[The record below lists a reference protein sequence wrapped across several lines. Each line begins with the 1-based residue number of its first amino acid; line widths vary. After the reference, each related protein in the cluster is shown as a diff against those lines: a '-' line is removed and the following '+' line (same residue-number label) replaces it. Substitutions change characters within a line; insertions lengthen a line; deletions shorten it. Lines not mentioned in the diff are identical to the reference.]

1 MIAPNANRSLG
12 SAPNPAAR
20 LRPRPVATGP
30 QSLINWPL
38 LLLVLA
44 LISFGVVMVASAS
57 MDFAAK
63 NYADP
68 WYFAKRHLMFLAL
81 GTAVSIVVFCIPSDI
96 WNRYAIGLL
105 LLGLFLL
112 LIVLV
117 PGIGKSVNGS
127 RRWLGLGGFAIQASE
142 VAKFCFVVFFASFLA
157 RRTEEFQ
164 HSWSAFF
171 KLIGILG
178 AFVLLLLMEPDFGSS
193 VVLSITAGAMMFVA
207 GVPLFRFIFLAA
219 CGLGGLAMIAV
230 ASPYRWQ
237 RLVTFLDPWA
247 EQFSSGYQLVQSLIA
262 FGRGQWTGLGL
273 GNSLQKLFFL
283 PEAHTDFIF
292 AIIAEEFGLLGAIV
306 LIGAFVA
313 LVWKILAVSFRARAR
328 DRSFVCFASFGI
340 GILLAAQSFINMGV
354 ASGLLPT
361 KGLTLPFISSGG
373 SSLIVCCAFLAL
385 VLRMD
390 AEMRR

>member
-1 MIAPNANRSLG
+1 VSLYARAQVAPQPG
-12 SAPNPAAR
+12 KAP
-20 LRPRPVATGP
+20 
-30 QSLINWPL
+30 SLINWPL
-38 LLLVLA
+38 LLVVLG

-57 MDFAAK
+57 MDFAAR
-63 NYADP
+63 NYGDP
-68 WYFAKRHLMFLAL
+68 WYFAKRHLIFLGIGLLSA
-81 GTAVSIVVFCIPSDI
+81 AVIFSIPSDI
-96 WNRYAIGLL
+96 WNRYSIVLL
-105 LLGLFLL
+105 LVGLFLL
-112 LIVLV
+112 VLV
-117 PGIGKSVNGS
+117 LIPGIGRSVNGA
-127 RRWLGLGGFAIQASE
+127 RRWLGLGGFGIQASE
-142 VAKFCFVVFFASFLA
+142 VAKFCFIVFFASFLA

-164 HSWSAFF
+164 RSWSAFF

-178 AFVLLLLMEPDFGSS
+178 AFVVLLLLEPDFGSS

-207 GVPLFRFIFLAA
+207 GVPLIRFILLAA
-219 CGLGGLAMIAV
+219 SGVGGLALMAV

-262 FGRGQWTGLGL
+262 FGRGQGFGLGL

-292 AIIAEEFGLLGAIV
+292 AIVAEEFGLLGALV
-306 LIGAFVA
+306 LIGVFVV
-313 LVWKILAVSFRARAR
+313 LIWRVLAISFRARER
-328 DRSFVCFASFGI
+328 DKPFVCFASFGI
-340 GILLAAQSFINMGV
+340 GILLAAQAFINMGV

-373 SSLIVCCAFLAL
+373 SSLIICCALMGL

-390 AEMRR
+390 AEMRQ

>member
-1 MIAPNANRSLG
+1 MIAPNAHRSLNP
-12 SAPNPAAR
+12 AHNPAAH
-20 LRPRPVATGP
+20 LRPRPVVAGP

-38 LLLVLA
+38 LLMVLG

-63 NYADP
+63 NYGDP
-68 WYFAKRHLMFLAL
+68 WYFAKRHLLFLAL
-81 GTAVSIVVFCIPSDI
+81 GTAGSVVVFCIPSEI

-112 LIVLV
+112 MLVLV

-164 HSWSAFF
+164 RSWGAFF

-178 AFVLLLLMEPDFGSS
+178 AFVLLLLMEPDFGTS

-219 CGLGGLAMIAV
+219 SGVAGLAMIAV

-237 RLVTFLDPWA
+237 RLVTFLDPWS

-306 LIGAFVA
+306 LIAVFAA
-313 LVWKILAVSFRARAR
+313 LVWNVLAVSFRARAQ

-340 GILLAAQSFINMGV
+340 GILLAAQAFINMGV

>member
-1 MIAPNANRSLG
+1 MITPNAHRSLSPG
-12 SAPNPAAR
+12 QSPTAR
-20 LRPRPVATGP
+20 LRPRPVAASP
-30 QSLINWPL
+30 QGLINWQL
-38 LLLVLA
+38 LILVLA

-63 NYADP
+63 NYGDP
-68 WYFAKRHLMFLAL
+68 WYFAKRHLLFLAL
-81 GTAVSIVVFCIPSDI
+81 GTAGSIVVFCIPSEI

-105 LLGLFLL
+105 FLGLFLL
-112 LIVLV
+112 LVVLV

-127 RRWLGLGGFAIQASE
+127 RRWLGLGGFGIQASE
-142 VAKFCFVVFFASFLA
+142 VAKFCCVVFFASFLS

-171 KLIGILG
+171 KLIVILG
-178 AFVLLLLMEPDFGSS
+178 AFVLLLLVEPDFGTS

-219 CGLGGLAMIAV
+219 SGVAGLAMIAI

-262 FGRGQWTGLGL
+262 FGRGSWTGLGL

-306 LIGAFVA
+306 LIAAFVA
-313 LVWKILAVSFRARAR
+313 LVWKILAVSFRARAQ

-340 GILLAAQSFINMGV
+340 GILIAAQSFINMGV